1 MTDSKDI
8 SILVSNL
15 PPDVAEED
23 VEDALEHLGYD
34 LSVSL
39 VREGSPDKVTAVIK
53 FSGMTRSTAQTLA
66 DRIDGMPWRNRYLR
80 AYVPL
85 FTQG

>member
-1 MTDSKDI
+1 MTDEQDVR
-8 SILVSNL
+8 ILVANL

-23 VEDALEHLGYD
+23 IEEALEHLGYD

-39 VREGSPDKVTAVIK
+39 VREGSPDKVTAVVR
-53 FSGMTRSTAQTLA
+53 FEGMTRNAAEKLA
-66 DRIDGMPWRNRYLR
+66 ERIDGMPWQDRYLR

-85 FTQG
+85 FMQ